1 MTQHSQVAQIAAQIG
16 SSLMPD
22 NAQWVNRFTVE
33 SNSTPGKYYT
43 VAQRRGDASWG
54 CSCWAWRRQR
64 RCPHLHDIL
73 GRLARLEPR
82 QGFDATVIV
91 MLESARFAAL
101 DLGEVRL

>member
-1 MTQHSQVAQIAAQIG
+1 MTQRTQVAEIAAQIG

-33 SNSTPGKYYT
+33 SISTPGKYYT

-64 RCPHLHDIL
+64 TCPHLHDIL
-73 GRLARLEPR
+73 GRLARLEARP
-82 QGFDATVIV
+82 GLAPDIV
-91 MLESARFAAL
+91 TMLASARFAAL
-101 DLGEVRL
+101 DLGEVRP